1 MILSLKMDVNST
13 QTHLNK
19 SLNKSDLSNKD
30 NNNNTVTKNALTPQA
45 SPDIENKET
54 TVTLSPEALSRDTI
68 DKNQNAKTYEANN
81 VDYKSAKDD
90 YQKKTNDL
98 PVDYRKI
105 KVLKDRLNEEI
116 KALETEISRIKSSMA
131 LNKAEMEQKISSLEQ
146 QITAKSLAVIEAG
159 KEFNQKLKE
168 EERSQLIS
176 PENAAEMMNFFNSS
190 PPQDVP
196 S

>member
-19 SLNKSDLSNKD
+19 SLNKPDLSNKD

-54 TVTLSPEALSRDTI
+54 TVTLSPEALSRHTI
-68 DKNQNAKTYEANN
+68 DKNQNAKAYEANN
-81 VDYKSAKDD
+81 VDYKSAKD
-90 YQKKTNDL
+90 
-98 PVDYRKI
+98 DYRKI

>member
-19 SLNKSDLSNKD
+19 SLNKPGLSNKD
-30 NNNNTVTKNALTPQA
+30 NNNNTVTKNTVTPQA
-45 SPDIENKET
+45 SPAIENKET
-54 TVTLSPEALSRDTI
+54 TVTLSPEALSRHTI
-68 DKNQNAKTYEANN
+68 DKNQNAKAYEANN

-116 KALETEISRIKSSMA
+116 KALETEISRVKSSMA
-131 LNKAEMEQKISSLEQ
+131 LNKAEMEQKISALEQ

-196 S
+196 

>member
-1 MILSLKMDVNST
+1 
-13 QTHLNK
+13 
-19 SLNKSDLSNKD
+19 
-30 NNNNTVTKNALTPQA
+30 
-45 SPDIENKET
+45 
-54 TVTLSPEALSRDTI
+54 
-68 DKNQNAKTYEANN
+68 
-81 VDYKSAKDD
+81 
-90 YQKKTNDL
+90 
-98 PVDYRKI
+98 
-105 KVLKDRLNEEI
+105 
-116 KALETEISRIKSSMA
+116 MA

>member
-19 SLNKSDLSNKD
+19 SLNKPGLSNKD
-30 NNNNTVTKNALTPQA
+30 NNNNTVTKNTVTPQA
-45 SPDIENKET
+45 SPAIENKET
-54 TVTLSPEALSRDTI
+54 TVTLSPEALSRHTI
-68 DKNQNAKTYEANN
+68 DKNQNAKAYEANN

-176 PENAAEMMNFFNSS
+176 PESAAEMMNFFNSS

-196 S
+196 